1 MALYLYATGSQRQ
14 PLMVLS
20 HLGISESYSNL
31 VAKVSSILPNA
42 ATTTK
47 RPRKTP
53 GTLKQLSD
61 AMRQKARDV
70 AASGIFGVVYD
81 NINFMSRTAE
91 QIVGRTGTH
100 CIYKYIMQSNLY

>member
-14 PLMVLS
+14 PLMVLL

-31 VAKVSSILPNA
+31 VAKVSSILPIS
-42 ATTTK
+42 TTTVS
-47 RPRKTP
+47 RPCKTP

-70 AASGIFGVVYD
+70 VASGLFGVVYD
-81 NINFMSRTAE
+81 NINFMSWTAE
-91 QIVGRTGTH
+91 QIVGRTGAH
-100 CIYKYIMQSNLY
+100 IFFCII